1 MKEVA
6 AKQLSCYLFYMD
18 KPKTI
23 DSSNLLFRLARLTR
37 RWRQVLD
44 MEVQSAGLT
53 DATWRPLLHLHL
65 LGDGIRQKDLAA
77 SVGIE
82 GPSLVRLLDT
92 LIAKGLIQ
100 RSEDATDRRAKL
112 LCLTPEGLV
121 VVARIHET
129 VIALENEVLSPFS
142 ESEVALMAEFILRLE
157 SSVNGVRRRGK
168 Q

>member
-1 MKEVA
+1 M
-6 AKQLSCYLFYMD
+6 SD
-18 KPKTI
+18 PKTKI
-23 DSSNLLFRLARLTR
+23 DSSNILFRLSHLTR

-44 MEVQSAGLT
+44 MEVQSSGLT

-112 LCLTPEGLV
+112 LCLTPVGLL

-129 VIALENEVLSPFS
+129 VMALESELLSPFS
-142 ESEVALMAEFILRLE
+142 DSETAQMAEFILRLG
-157 SSVNGVRRRGK
+157 STVNGMRQRGK
-168 Q
+168 R